1 MRYLT
6 KTLDFD
12 SRGDSVVTL
21 GKFDGLHRGHMLL
34 IRRVLA
40 IGRTEGLETVVFT
53 FDVPPQSKVQHVK
66 PHQLLTNEERR
77 ARLEQLGMDC
87 LVECPFVDEVMHMT
101 PEAFIKEI
109 LVDKL
114 HAKKVVVGKDFGFG
128 YKRSG
133 TAEMLKEMGPSLG
146 FETEI
151 IEKAE
156 ENGREIS
163 STWAREELEQGNME
177 AVSGLLGYDY
187 AVHGEIV
194 HGHALGRTIGV
205 PTINQIP
212 PAEKLLPPFGVYVSE
227 VKIEGKIYYGIT
239 NIGVKPT
246 VQEKFTGVETNL
258 FDCSEDLYGK
268 QAEVSLLKFLRP
280 EQKLASLRRA
290 SSSFFFISAIR
301 TESESF
307 RTAVRVAT
315 LSPVNISRTAF
326 PNCAHIL
333 LVTNRNNKRP
343 NNLFFFISKTHK
355 VIVTGMDKRAKH
367 TDCF

>member
-12 SRGDSVVTL
+12 SKGESVVTL

-34 IRRVLA
+34 IRRVLE
-40 IGRTEGLETVVFT
+40 IGKAENLETVVFT
-53 FDVPPQSKVQHVK
+53 FDVPPQAKVQHQM

-77 ARLEQLGMDC
+77 NRLEMLGLDC

-101 PEAFIKEI
+101 PETFVKEI
-109 LVDKL
+109 LVKKL
-114 HAKKVVVGKDFGFG
+114 HARKVIVGTDFGFG
-128 YKRSG
+128 YRRSG
-133 TAEMLKEMGPSLG
+133 TAQMLKEYGPSLD

-163 STWAREELEQGNME
+163 STWAREELEKGNME
-177 AVSGLLGYDY
+177 MVSHLLGYDY
-187 AVHGEIV
+187 TIHGEIV

-212 PAEKLLPPFGVYVSE
+212 PSEKLLPPFGVYVSE
-227 VKIEGKIYYGIT
+227 VKIEEKTYYGIT

-258 FDCSEDLYGK
+258 FACQEDLYGK
-268 QAEVSLLKFLRP
+268 QAGVSLLKFLRP
-280 EQKLASLRRA
+280 ERKFASLEELKKQLEKDDAAGRA
-290 SSSFFFISAIR
+290 YVEKQRKNHQKNIR
-301 TESESF
+301 F
-307 RTAVRVAT
+307 
-315 LSPVNISRTAF
+315 
-326 PNCAHIL
+326 
-333 LVTNRNNKRP
+333 
-343 NNLFFFISKTHK
+343 
-355 VIVTGMDKRAKH
+355 
-367 TDCF
+367 

>member
-1 MRYLT
+1 
-6 KTLDFD
+6 
-12 SRGDSVVTL
+12 
-21 GKFDGLHRGHMLL
+21 
-34 IRRVLA
+34 
-40 IGRTEGLETVVFT
+40 
-53 FDVPPQSKVQHVK
+53 
-66 PHQLLTNEERR
+66 
-77 ARLEQLGMDC
+77 MDC

-205 PTINQIP
+205 
-212 PAEKLLPPFGVYVSE
+212 
-227 VKIEGKIYYGIT
+227 
-239 NIGVKPT
+239 
-246 VQEKFTGVETNL
+246 
-258 FDCSEDLYGK
+258 
-268 QAEVSLLKFLRP
+268 RP
-280 EQKLASLRRA
+280 SIRSRRQKSCFRRSAS
-290 SSSFFFISAIR
+290 
-301 TESESF
+301 T
-307 RTAVRVAT
+307 
-315 LSPVNISRTAF
+315 F
-326 PNCAHIL
+326 P
-333 LVTNRNNKRP
+333 R
-343 NNLFFFISKTHK
+343 
-355 VIVTGMDKRAKH
+355 
-367 TDCF
+367 

>member
-133 TAEMLKEMGPSLG
+133 TAEMLPKVKELQ
-146 FETEI
+146 TEYVKLLE
-151 IEKAE
+151 EKKKTYAE
-156 ENGREIS
+156 YRHS
-163 STWAREELEQGNME
+163 REEMRELLTAKANVDRVLKMEVEQDVE
-177 AVSGLLGYDY
+177 KEKD
-187 AVHGEIV
+187 HGQ
-194 HGHALGRTIGV
+194 R
-205 PTINQIP
+205 
-212 PAEKLLPPFGVYVSE
+212 
-227 VKIEGKIYYGIT
+227 
-239 NIGVKPT
+239 
-246 VQEKFTGVETNL
+246 
-258 FDCSEDLYGK
+258 
-268 QAEVSLLKFLRP
+268 
-280 EQKLASLRRA
+280 
-290 SSSFFFISAIR
+290 
-301 TESESF
+301 
-307 RTAVRVAT
+307 
-315 LSPVNISRTAF
+315 
-326 PNCAHIL
+326 
-333 LVTNRNNKRP
+333 
-343 NNLFFFISKTHK
+343 
-355 VIVTGMDKRAKH
+355 
-367 TDCF
+367 